1 MKALKDWR
9 STEKKNSI
17 TKALVHILTFPET
30 LKTII
35 ICLLDHR
42 DQCSMKSFVFPSLS
56 RKVAPTI
63 RFRHQSRAITIWL
76 TLMGPKH
83 SYFFSCIFF
92 FSSMTELWKK
102 TILYYWMLT
111 RESDDEWKQGKAGQV
126 YFLNHFHTQREMNM
140 HYVSHSN
147 EPKHMNRKHKETVE
161 REKRLIDK
169 ETNAGTS

>member
-1 MKALKDWR
+1 MIDINGSKTFL
-9 STEKKNSI
+9 
-17 TKALVHILTFPET
+17 LFQLHI
-30 LKTII
+30 
-35 ICLLDHR
+35 
-42 DQCSMKSFVFPSLS
+42 
-56 RKVAPTI
+56 
-63 RFRHQSRAITIWL
+63 
-76 TLMGPKH
+76 
-83 SYFFSCIFF
+83 F

-126 YFLNHFHTQREMNM
+126 YFFNHFHTQREMNM

-169 ETNAGTS
+169 EKNAGAS

>member
-92 FSSMTELWKK
+92 LAAWLSSERKRYCTTECWHVNRMMNESRARRGRF
-102 TILYYWMLT
+102 ISLT
-111 RESDDEWKQGKAGQV
+111 T
-126 YFLNHFHTQREMNM
+126 FIH
-140 HYVSHSN
+140 
-147 EPKHMNRKHKETVE
+147 
-161 REKRLIDK
+161 REKWTCIM
-169 ETNAGTS
+169 

>member
-1 MKALKDWR
+1 MIDINGSKTFLLF
-9 STEKKNSI
+9 E
-17 TKALVHILTFPET
+17 LHI
-30 LKTII
+30 
-35 ICLLDHR
+35 
-42 DQCSMKSFVFPSLS
+42 
-56 RKVAPTI
+56 
-63 RFRHQSRAITIWL
+63 
-76 TLMGPKH
+76 
-83 SYFFSCIFF
+83 F

-126 YFLNHFHTQREMNM
+126 YFFNHFHTQREMNM

-169 ETNAGTS
+169 ETNAGAS